1 VNSEKLLENIIIP
14 CYLICIIHIF
24 TSNKFQMKTI
34 ILSLLSF
41 ILISGNI
48 IAQDTKYQTF
58 KAQLKLIGQK
68 DDQKYQWDNNKLT
81 VALDYKTGNFISK
94 FKNTDFISENDP
106 VDYESIE
113 TKEIIL
119 RGVFPIEA
127 IIHQKAINAKYNV
140 ELELETEEGSY
151 ILNFNVDITRPNT
164 GQGSY
169 RVFLMDGIIYNDQ
182 TNFPRLKELDNEIN
196 LIIAFNGFS
205 NN

>member
-1 VNSEKLLENIIIP
+1 
-14 CYLICIIHIF
+14 
-24 TSNKFQMKTI
+24 MKTI